1 MKLQAHDD
9 KQHLVGWVPARKGID
24 QGDWELHDEW
34 FKLAQSVWKME
45 GRPAWSIDSAADVKG
60 YNAKCD
66 RWYHKENS
74 FLKASHD
81 ELHGQSIWSNPDFR
95 KLNPY

>member
-1 MKLQAHDD
+1 
-9 KQHLVGWVPARKGID
+9 
-24 QGDWELHDEW
+24 
-34 FKLAQSVWKME
+34 ME
-45 GRPAWSIDSAADVKG
+45 GRPAWSIDSAADVKR

-74 FLKASHD
+74 FFKASHD

-95 KLNPY
+95 KLNPYLEKLSELNRVGVPWGIMCGGAPLA